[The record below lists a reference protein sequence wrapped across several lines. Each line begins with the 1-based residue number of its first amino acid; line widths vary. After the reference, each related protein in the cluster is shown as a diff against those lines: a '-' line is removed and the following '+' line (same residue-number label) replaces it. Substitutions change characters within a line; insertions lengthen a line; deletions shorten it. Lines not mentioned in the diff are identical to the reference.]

1 MLEYFSFLTINFGD
15 WNETA
20 AWLNNPGPSLAV
32 IAGILLIL
40 IFFAKH
46 LRGFW
51 GGAVYLIAAGAILYC
66 LNNILRFW

>member
-1 MLEYFSFLTINFGD
+1 MLEYFNIGAISFRN
-15 WNETA
+15 WNEVVF
-20 AWLNNPGPSLAV
+20 WVKNPGPSLAI
-32 IAGILLIL
+32 IACILLIL

-51 GGAVYLIAAGAILYC
+51 GGAVYLIATGAILYC